1 MVPIDENEKLLLQ
14 HILQCGGAFLEAH
27 KEFYPFGMAMGYDF
41 EIYTIAASDG
51 NEFPNSQDLISLL
64 EKILSSG
71 INEGNYLLCA
81 ICYDI
86 YLKETI
92 NGMERKRDA
101 IKICFIANDHK
112 NEVVLPYIFTSE
124 GIIFE

>member
-14 HILQCGGAFLEAH
+14 HILQCAGAFLEAH
-27 KEFYPFGMAMGYDF
+27 KEFYPLWY
-41 EIYTIAASDG
+41 G

-64 EKILSSG
+64 EKSLSSG

-101 IKICFIANDHK
+101 IKVCFIANDRK
-112 NEVVLPYIFTSE
+112 NDIFLLLR
-124 GIIFE
+124 G